1 MTDMLTADELRDVRR
16 RASLYMDY
24 LDELE
29 SIQGMPFTEDPD
41 ERARWIIDY
50 MTLDC
55 YEWYDIM
62 KGNRIEGFVIIGFA
76 PDCHPDADCAIQQ
89 VYITEKMRRRGTT
102 REAIM
107 EVVED
112 VGDGVYC
119 LIIVRN
125 NDVAKDF
132 WSNVFRKLGY
142 KGLKLKVWPGL
153 LEDGDE
159 QRGYVPINFKN

>member
-41 ERARWIIDY
+41 ERARWIVDY

-62 KGNRIEGFVIIGFA
+62 KGNRIEGFVMLPAFSFRQGARIGLF
-76 PDCHPDADCAIQQ
+76 PHYLQ
-89 VYITEKMRRRGTT
+89 V
-102 REAIM
+102 
-107 EVVED
+107 
-112 VGDGVYC
+112 
-119 LIIVRN
+119 LN
-125 NDVAKDF
+125 
-132 WSNVFRKLGY
+132 
-142 KGLKLKVWPGL
+142 
-153 LEDGDE
+153 
-159 QRGYVPINFKN
+159 